1 MSNEFLVNKK
11 PHKAAILERNGN
23 TFLVEING
31 KTVMVKLK
39 NPNQGRTAIMEINGR
54 SFKTRIE
61 KNQRSTLQIRIGE
74 KAFEVQRQFETLKK
88 TSEKLEPVA
97 AIAKKPVTSFRIEK
111 DAVVAPISGRIV
123 LLKADVGQKV
133 GKGECICILEA
144 MKMENEIAAPKA
156 GVVKEVRISKGAVVN
171 RGDVLAVIT

>member
-11 PHKAAILERNGN
+11 PHKATILERNGK

-31 KTVMVKLK
+31 KTVTVKLK
-39 NPNQGRTAIMEINGR
+39 SPNEARAAIMEIDGR
-54 SFKTRIE
+54 SFKAKIE
-61 KNQRSTLQIRIGE
+61 KNQRDTLQIKIGE
-74 KAFEVQRQFETLKK
+74 KTFEVNPQPKILKK
-88 TSEKLEPVA
+88 TAVKLQPVA
-97 AIAKKPVTSFRIEK
+97 TIAEKPATSYRIEK
-111 DAVVAPISGRIV
+111 DAVVAPIAGRIV